1 MEEKSLTGPAMVSR
15 LPKFGGRPTGGGNS
29 PVCNGSTQ
37 SPTSVQD
44 GKTNSHGTRSNGLIR
59 PAPPYMKWKKDDGMN
74 SVSPSTL
81 MIPWDGNEE
90 KAHHHVPSL
99 PEVKSSS
106 QSTPKMRR
114 SGTLMVATSSPKTVP
129 KQLTKINPKVTKV
142 GQSQLNGLSKVTYST
157 SGIPART
164 GSESRLVR
172 PMLGTSSPR
181 SNSQDSLSQSRE
193 NRKILTLDHM
203 VRSNSFTH
211 FKQIPSP
218 NCEPMTRSF
227 SFNRAVELAKPLANT
242 QLRPP
247 RSSFLK
253 PPRISN
259 GRLCLGL
266 TSNLGDSGFQYSKSL
281 PTDSSLPNPSYPALP
296 TTPQG
301 LRKPQLPNSALTKS
315 LTNSVGSSG
324 YRSGSTTLTSPFP
337 DQPKEGVRSSV
348 LSDSGGLLR
357 ISKGFEPTDE
367 DGKADSSSYSGG
379 SSGVENGTYDQS
391 SVQMATET
399 LEDMSLSSASSLE
412 RGDTSEEIL
421 DDCDSAGDVF
431 SDGDIPTSTTQTVL
445 QRSSNDNTG
454 WEPVDL
460 TENKEESPMQK
471 LQESTQDSLVLSPAQ
486 SDAPQGSS
494 VELSPSNSSGGTYMW
509 DEEGLEPLGELKSP
523 LASYEDLEIN
533 SMDILNNLDPLGAGD
548 LDDNDLMLDVD
559 LPEDSLHDFDSMS
572 LTEGSD
578 RGSRQGQRRKQH
590 RWSGPDHFFHDSR
603 LHFLSNYD
611 NHKTSRFPS
620 RPVQSD
626 GKQPVYKPMLD
637 ELTLEHMTQDCSVL
651 RNQLL
656 RLKTL
661 LQLEETGSPADVCE
675 QTEDDTAVSQME
687 ALIKEVQVLREELR
701 GRDKTIALLTL
712 QCQQLQ
718 HQQQQQQQQ
727 CNQMPY
733 EGQQVRCRCRHRRT
747 SASLQ
752 HNERQMDKRMQQ
764 YDKATQTYWRT
775 PSHPP
780 RTLQPF
786 NPYLNEQ
793 PHQER
798 LIKTPPTEGH
808 SKLTRSRSEEATCK
822 DNDRPLEATKVDGSG
837 AGGSDKLS
845 HLPRTNLRR
854 PRSCAPR
861 GITGTD
867 GPASAPPS
875 ASQLGQRAPTVP
887 AQNSDAPR
895 SARPR
900 TLQPPRIHKPMS
912 SPASNS
918 VGAGGSASLKPGRS
932 SGPPA
937 HQTKQL
943 PPPTRGLPCFNAEPR
958 GQAPKLCQTSLLQP
972 LRTSEPR

>member
-1 MEEKSLTGPAMVSR
+1 MEEKALAGPAMVSR
-15 LPKFGGRPTGGGNS
+15 LPKFGGRPTAGGNS
-29 PVCNGSTQ
+29 TVCNGSTQ
-37 SPTSVQD
+37 SPASIQD
-44 GKTNSHGTRSNGLIR
+44 GKTNSHGSRSNGLIR
-59 PAPPYMKWKKDDGMN
+59 PAPPYLKLKKDDVMN
-74 SVSPSTL
+74 FSSPSTL

-90 KAHHHVPSL
+90 KPQFHVPSL

-129 KQLTKINPKVTKV
+129 KQLTKMNPKVTKV
-142 GQSQLNGLSKVTYST
+142 GQNQLNGLSKITYCT

-172 PMLGTSSPR
+172 PILGTSSPR
-181 SNSQDSLSQSRE
+181 SISQDSLSQSRD

-227 SFNRAVELAKPLANT
+227 SFNRAVELAKPLVNT

-253 PPRISN
+253 PPRVSN

-266 TSNLGDSGFQYSKSL
+266 SSNLGDSGFQYSKSL
-281 PTDSSLPNPSYPALP
+281 PTDSSLPNASYPAMP
-296 TTPQG
+296 STPQG
-301 LRKPQLPNSALTKS
+301 LRKPQLPNSVLTKS
-315 LTNSVGSSG
+315 LTNSVGSLG
-324 YRSGSTTLTSPFP
+324 YRSGSTAQGKQQASLFP

-357 ISKGFEPTDE
+357 ISKGSEPTDE
-367 DGKADSSSYSGG
+367 DGKADSSSNSGG
-379 SSGVENGTYDQS
+379 SSGVENGTHDQNY
-391 SVQMATET
+391 VQMATET

-412 RGDTSEEIL
+412 RGDTSEDIL

-431 SDGDIPTSTTQTVL
+431 SDGDIPASTTQAVL

-460 TENKEESPMQK
+460 TENKEKSPTEK
-471 LQESTQDSLVLSPAQ
+471 SQESMEDSLVLSPAQ
-486 SDAPQGSS
+486 RDAPQGSS

-509 DEEGLEPLGELKSP
+509 DEEGLEPLGDLKSP
-523 LASYEDLEIN
+523 LASYEDSEIN
-533 SMDILNNLDPLGAGD
+533 SMDILNNLDPLGTGD

-603 LHFLSNYD
+603 LHFFSNYD

-620 RPVQSD
+620 RPIQSD
-626 GKQPVYKPMLD
+626 GKQPVYKPVLD
-637 ELTLEHMTQDCSVL
+637 ELAMKHMTQDCSVL
-651 RNQLL
+651 RTQLL

-661 LQLEETGSPADVCE
+661 LQLEDTGSPADVCE
-675 QTEDDTAVSQME
+675 QTEDNTTGEME

-718 HQQQQQQQQ
+718 HHQQQQRD
-727 CNQMPY
+727 QMPN
-733 EGQQVRCRCRHRRT
+733 EGQQVRCQCRHRRT
-747 SASLQ
+747 STSLQ
-752 HNERQMDKRMQQ
+752 HNERQTDTRMQQ
-764 YDKATQTYWRT
+764 YNKATQTYWRT
-775 PSHPP
+775 PSQSGVLPNPLLSPWHAQQQGLI
-780 RTLQPF
+780 RTSMPQRRHTSNATAFQP
-786 NPYLNEQ
+786 
-793 PHQER
+793 
-798 LIKTPPTEGH
+798 
-808 SKLTRSRSEEATCK
+808 
-822 DNDRPLEATKVDGSG
+822 
-837 AGGSDKLS
+837 LS
-845 HLPRTNLRR
+845 
-854 PRSCAPR
+854 
-861 GITGTD
+861 
-867 GPASAPPS
+867 
-875 ASQLGQRAPTVP
+875 QRAAAPGKTNK
-887 AQNSDAPR
+887 NSPHR
-895 SARPR
+895 
-900 TLQPPRIHKPMS
+900 
-912 SPASNS
+912 
-918 VGAGGSASLKPGRS
+918 
-932 SGPPA
+932 GP
-937 HQTKQL
+937 Q
-943 PPPTRGLPCFNAEPR
+943 
-958 GQAPKLCQTSLLQP
+958 
-972 LRTSEPR
+972 

>member
-1 MEEKSLTGPAMVSR
+1 MEEKLLTGPAMVSR
-15 LPKFGGRPTGGGNS
+15 LPKFGGRPSGGGNS

-59 PAPPYMKWKKDDGMN
+59 PAPPYLKWKKDDGMN
-74 SVSPSTL
+74 SSSPTTL

-90 KAHHHVPSL
+90 KAQHHVPSL
-99 PEVKSSS
+99 PEVKSNS

-129 KQLTKINPKVTKV
+129 KQLMKINPKVTKV
-142 GQSQLNGLSKVTYST
+142 GQSQLNGLSKVTYNT
-157 SGIPART
+157 YGIPART

-181 SNSQDSLSQSRE
+181 SNSQDSLSQSRD

-259 GRLCLGL
+259 GRFCLGL
-266 TSNLGDSGFQYSKSL
+266 SSNLGDSGFQYSKSL
-281 PTDSSLPNPSYPALP
+281 PTDSSLPNPSYP
-296 TTPQG
+296 
-301 LRKPQLPNSALTKS
+301 
-315 LTNSVGSSG
+315 
-324 YRSGSTTLTSPFP
+324 
-337 DQPKEGVRSSV
+337 PKEGVRSSV
-348 LSDSGGLLR
+348 LSDSGELLR
-357 ISKGFEPTDE
+357 ISKRSEPTDE

-379 SSGVENGTYDQS
+379 SSGVENGTHGQS

-412 RGDTSEEIL
+412 RSDTSEEIL

-431 SDGDIPTSTTQTVL
+431 SDGDIPASTTQTIL
-445 QRSSNDNTG
+445 RRSSNDNTG
-454 WEPVDL
+454 WEPV
-460 TENKEESPMQK
+460 ESPMQK
-471 LQESTQDSLVLSPAQ
+471 LQESTQDSLVLSPVQ

-523 LASYEDLEIN
+523 LASYEDSEIN
-533 SMDILNNLDPLGAGD
+533 SMVRPIIPSVLILILCRLFKKSLIINLDSYVI
-548 LDDNDLMLDVD
+548 N
-559 LPEDSLHDFDSMS
+559 DFDRMS
-572 LTEGSD
+572 LMEGSD

-590 RWSGPDHFFHDSR
+590 RWSGPDHFFHDS
-603 LHFLSNYD
+603 SNYD

-637 ELTLEHMTQDCSVL
+637 ELTVEHMTQDCSVL

-656 RLKTL
+656 RLKSL
-661 LQLEETGSPADVCE
+661 LQVRPTTLKTLFLHQIQISVQCFPHTPPHLMFSASSTSCCKCLCF
-675 QTEDDTAVSQME
+675 QME

-718 HQQQQQQQQ
+718 HRHQQQQQQ
-727 CNQMPY
+727 CNQMVSWY
-733 EGQQVRCRCRHRRT
+733 EQ
-747 SASLQ
+747 
-752 HNERQMDKRMQQ
+752 D
-764 YDKATQTYWRT
+764 
-775 PSHPP
+775 
-780 RTLQPF
+780 
-786 NPYLNEQ
+786 
-793 PHQER
+793 
-798 LIKTPPTEGH
+798 
-808 SKLTRSRSEEATCK
+808 
-822 DNDRPLEATKVDGSG
+822 
-837 AGGSDKLS
+837 
-845 HLPRTNLRR
+845 
-854 PRSCAPR
+854 
-861 GITGTD
+861 
-867 GPASAPPS
+867 
-875 ASQLGQRAPTVP
+875 
-887 AQNSDAPR
+887 
-895 SARPR
+895 
-900 TLQPPRIHKPMS
+900 
-912 SPASNS
+912 
-918 VGAGGSASLKPGRS
+918 
-932 SGPPA
+932 
-937 HQTKQL
+937 
-943 PPPTRGLPCFNAEPR
+943 
-958 GQAPKLCQTSLLQP
+958 
-972 LRTSEPR
+972 

>member
-15 LPKFGGRPTGGGNS
+15 LPKFGGRSTGGGNS

-44 GKTNSHGTRSNGLIR
+44 GKTNSHGTRSNGLIQ

-74 SVSPSTL
+74 STSPSRL

-90 KAHHHVPSL
+90 RAHHHVPSL

-129 KQLTKINPKVTKV
+129 KHLTKINPKVTKV

-266 TSNLGDSGFQYSKSL
+266 SSNLGDSGFQYSKSL
-281 PTDSSLPNPSYPALP
+281 PTDSSLPHPSYPAMP

-324 YRSGSTTLTSPFP
+324 YRSGSTTQTSPFP

-379 SSGVENGTYDQS
+379 SSGVENGTHDQS

-431 SDGDIPTSTTQTVL
+431 SDGDIPASTNQTVL

-471 LQESTQDSLVLSPAQ
+471 LQESTQDSLVLSPPQ

-523 LASYEDLEIN
+523 LASYEDLEIS

-603 LHFLSNYD
+603 LHFLSNYN

-718 HQQQQQQQQ
+718 HQQQHQQQQQQ

-775 PSHPP
+775 PSHPGVLP
-780 RTLQPF
+780 NPLLSPWHAQQQGLIRTSMPQRRHTSNATAFQP
-786 NPYLNEQ
+786 
-793 PHQER
+793 
-798 LIKTPPTEGH
+798 
-808 SKLTRSRSEEATCK
+808 
-822 DNDRPLEATKVDGSG
+822 
-837 AGGSDKLS
+837 LS
-845 HLPRTNLRR
+845 
-854 PRSCAPR
+854 
-861 GITGTD
+861 
-867 GPASAPPS
+867 
-875 ASQLGQRAPTVP
+875 QRAAAPGKTNK
-887 AQNSDAPR
+887 NSPHR
-895 SARPR
+895 
-900 TLQPPRIHKPMS
+900 
-912 SPASNS
+912 
-918 VGAGGSASLKPGRS
+918 
-932 SGPPA
+932 GP
-937 HQTKQL
+937 Q
-943 PPPTRGLPCFNAEPR
+943 
-958 GQAPKLCQTSLLQP
+958 
-972 LRTSEPR
+972 

>member
-15 LPKFGGRPTGGGNS
+15 LPKFGGRSTGGGNS

-44 GKTNSHGTRSNGLIR
+44 GKTNSHGTRSNGLIQ

-74 SVSPSTL
+74 STSPSRL

-90 KAHHHVPSL
+90 RAHHHVPSL

-129 KQLTKINPKVTKV
+129 KHLTKINPKVTKV

-266 TSNLGDSGFQYSKSL
+266 SSNLGDSGFQYSKSL
-281 PTDSSLPNPSYPALP
+281 PTDSSLPHPSYPAMP

-324 YRSGSTTLTSPFP
+324 YRSGSTTQTSPFP

-379 SSGVENGTYDQS
+379 SSGVENGTHDQS

-431 SDGDIPTSTTQTVL
+431 SDGDIPASTNQTVL

-471 LQESTQDSLVLSPAQ
+471 LQESTQDSLVLSPPQ

-523 LASYEDLEIN
+523 LASYEDLEIS

-603 LHFLSNYD
+603 LHFLSNYN

-718 HQQQQQQQQ
+718 HQQQHQQQQQQ

-775 PSHPP
+775 PSHPGVLP
-780 RTLQPF
+780 
-786 NPYLNEQ
+786 NPLLSPWHAQ
-793 PHQER
+793 QQG
-798 LIKTPPTEGH
+798 LI
-808 SKLTRSRSEEATCK
+808 
-822 DNDRPLEATKVDGSG
+822 
-837 AGGSDKLS
+837 
-845 HLPRTNLRR
+845 
-854 PRSCAPR
+854 
-861 GITGTD
+861 
-867 GPASAPPS
+867 
-875 ASQLGQRAPTVP
+875 
-887 AQNSDAPR
+887 
-895 SARPR
+895 
-900 TLQPPRIHKPMS
+900 
-912 SPASNS
+912 
-918 VGAGGSASLKPGRS
+918 
-932 SGPPA
+932 
-937 HQTKQL
+937 
-943 PPPTRGLPCFNAEPR
+943 
-958 GQAPKLCQTSLLQP
+958 
-972 LRTSEPR
+972 RTSMPQRRHRLGLLLIRNVGEKNVAKVHLFQ

>member
-15 LPKFGGRPTGGGNS
+15 LPKFGGRSTGGGNS

-44 GKTNSHGTRSNGLIR
+44 GKTNSHGTRSNGLIQ

-74 SVSPSTL
+74 STSPSRL

-90 KAHHHVPSL
+90 RAHHHVPSL

-129 KQLTKINPKVTKV
+129 KHLTKINPKVTKV

-266 TSNLGDSGFQYSKSL
+266 SSNLGDSGFQYSKSL
-281 PTDSSLPNPSYPALP
+281 PTDSSLPHPSYPAMP

-324 YRSGSTTLTSPFP
+324 YRSGSTTQTSPFP

-379 SSGVENGTYDQS
+379 SSGVENGTHDQS

-431 SDGDIPTSTTQTVL
+431 SDGDIPASTNQTVL

-471 LQESTQDSLVLSPAQ
+471 LQESTQDSLVLSPPQ

-523 LASYEDLEIN
+523 LASYEDLEIS

-603 LHFLSNYD
+603 LHFLSNYN

-718 HQQQQQQQQ
+718 HQQQHQQQQQQ

-775 PSHPP
+775 PSHPGVLP
-780 RTLQPF
+780 
-786 NPYLNEQ
+786 NPLLSPWHAQ
-793 PHQER
+793 QQG
-798 LIKTPPTEGH
+798 LI
-808 SKLTRSRSEEATCK
+808 
-822 DNDRPLEATKVDGSG
+822 
-837 AGGSDKLS
+837 
-845 HLPRTNLRR
+845 
-854 PRSCAPR
+854 
-861 GITGTD
+861 
-867 GPASAPPS
+867 
-875 ASQLGQRAPTVP
+875 
-887 AQNSDAPR
+887 
-895 SARPR
+895 
-900 TLQPPRIHKPMS
+900 
-912 SPASNS
+912 
-918 VGAGGSASLKPGRS
+918 
-932 SGPPA
+932 
-937 HQTKQL
+937 
-943 PPPTRGLPCFNAEPR
+943 
-958 GQAPKLCQTSLLQP
+958 
-972 LRTSEPR
+972 RTSMPQRRHRVEHLVHYFTDTACLERYSLSTPISTSSRTRKD

>member
-15 LPKFGGRPTGGGNS
+15 LPKFGGRSTGGGNS

-44 GKTNSHGTRSNGLIR
+44 GKTNSHGTRSNGLIQ

-74 SVSPSTL
+74 STSPSRL

-90 KAHHHVPSL
+90 RAHHHVPSL

-129 KQLTKINPKVTKV
+129 KHLTKINPKVTKV

-266 TSNLGDSGFQYSKSL
+266 SSNLGDSGFQYSKSL
-281 PTDSSLPNPSYPALP
+281 PTDSSLPHPSYPAMP

-324 YRSGSTTLTSPFP
+324 YRSGSTTQTSPFP

-379 SSGVENGTYDQS
+379 SSGVENGTHDQS

-431 SDGDIPTSTTQTVL
+431 SDGDIPASTNQTVL

-471 LQESTQDSLVLSPAQ
+471 LQESTQDSLVLSPPQ

-523 LASYEDLEIN
+523 LASYEDLEIS

-603 LHFLSNYD
+603 LHFLSNYN

-718 HQQQQQQQQ
+718 HQQQHQQQQQQ

-775 PSHPP
+775 PSHPGVLP
-780 RTLQPF
+780 
-786 NPYLNEQ
+786 NPLLSPWHAQ
-793 PHQER
+793 QQG
-798 LIKTPPTEGH
+798 LI
-808 SKLTRSRSEEATCK
+808 
-822 DNDRPLEATKVDGSG
+822 
-837 AGGSDKLS
+837 
-845 HLPRTNLRR
+845 
-854 PRSCAPR
+854 
-861 GITGTD
+861 
-867 GPASAPPS
+867 
-875 ASQLGQRAPTVP
+875 
-887 AQNSDAPR
+887 
-895 SARPR
+895 
-900 TLQPPRIHKPMS
+900 
-912 SPASNS
+912 
-918 VGAGGSASLKPGRS
+918 
-932 SGPPA
+932 
-937 HQTKQL
+937 
-943 PPPTRGLPCFNAEPR
+943 
-958 GQAPKLCQTSLLQP
+958 
-972 LRTSEPR
+972 RTSMPQRRHTLPFKVQKSLTVGKDPVLMDADTFHTRIPLCKA